1 MGKSTINGPFS
12 TAMLVYQRV
21 YTVASIHLEVSKNGV
36 PQKSS
41 KVEHFGIEAMKPM
54 VLANPI
60 LSNPH
65 LCISI
70 L

>member
-1 MGKSTINGPFS
+1 MGYP
-12 TAMLVYQRV
+12 
-21 YTVASIHLEVSKNGV
+21 KNH
-36 PQKSS
+36 P

-70 L
+70 P